1 MEEEAEALGKNQ
13 LEYYS
18 AYFLLL
24 IRWISLKIKPNL
36 QIPPMKLF
44 EEAIL
49 LLPCFGG
56 FLQKSPITVGLCF
69 IEIFFAGKAMKD
81 GDSLMD
87 SGKLKDALS
96 YYEKVMEKVP
106 YKLLCSGL
114 YVKIH
119 LVGKGLFLTYELDMP
134 SFARSRKEM
143 IGWELKAST
152 IEFEAV

>member
-1 MEEEAEALGKNQ
+1 MATGGEGERREEGEDSSLT
-13 LEYYS
+13 
-18 AYFLLL
+18 
-24 IRWISLKIKPNL
+24 WISLKIKPNL

-106 YKLLCSGL
+106 YKAFTSFMLMESWSYGSA
-114 YVKIH
+114 
-119 LVGKGLFLTYELDMP
+119 GKGLFLTYELDLP